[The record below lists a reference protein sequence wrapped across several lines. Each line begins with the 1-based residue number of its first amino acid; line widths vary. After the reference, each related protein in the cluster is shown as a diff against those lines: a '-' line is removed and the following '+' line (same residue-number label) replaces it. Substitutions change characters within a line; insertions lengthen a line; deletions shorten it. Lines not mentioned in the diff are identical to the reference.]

1 MFKGGASVMALSQS
15 KRAFGVFPNYH
26 QIEGALAELKFEG
39 FPMSQVSV
47 INKHL
52 DREPVQATNGTEKTA
67 RYVTNVGAIAG
78 SSVGAIADLAVVMGT
93 AAPIPGMNP
102 LALAGAAA
110 MTLATTLT
118 SSVIAATAGSLLS
131 ALISYGIPE
140 EQATVYSDRI
150 GNGEYFV
157 MLEGTQEEVCQAAGV
172 LNRWNIKELRIFDS
186 ETPMS

>member
-1 MFKGGASVMALSQS
+1 
-15 KRAFGVFPNYH
+15 
-26 QIEGALAELKFEG
+26 
-39 FPMSQVSV
+39 
-47 INKHL
+47 
-52 DREPVQATNGTEKTA
+52 
-67 RYVTNVGAIAG
+67 
-78 SSVGAIADLAVVMGT
+78 
-93 AAPIPGMNP
+93 
-102 LALAGAAA
+102 

-186 ETPMS
+186 ESRMS